1 MRIANILGLGG
12 KSKQDALLASMRADV
27 AETALREAQEKIAAI
42 STANEVSMREAYGTT
57 IDADEENW
65 RSLTGD
71 TKRDLSPITQKRM
84 RETALYLWEVNLLAN
99 RLIELPLGYILGEGV
114 RLHCDDKDNLA
125 ILKRFWRDPINQMDM
140 KLTKKA
146 RELALFGE
154 QLYPAFVNEH
164 TGHVRLGYIDPALI
178 ETVVKDPDNSEQP
191 IGIVTCKDRKG
202 IARRYSVI
210 VNGPEDVFSIR
221 TQEIRKTFTDG
232 EAFYFKINDLSN
244 GSRGRSDLLAQAD
257 WLDGY
262 DQFLFGELDR
272 AQFLRAFIWD
282 VELKGA
288 TGDEVKTRAKGIHA
302 PSPGSTR
309 VHNDSE
315 KWTAVTPQLNA
326 HDSSQS
332 ASLFRNHV
340 LGGATIAEHWFGG
353 GGNVNRAVGAEMGEP
368 TFKMFAMRQ
377 KTIKHILESI
387 GIYVLRQAC
396 LAKTKREPDLED
408 AAFEVEAIF
417 PEMTAKDTSK
427 YAAAFQQV
435 VVGAAM
441 GVEKGLITEETAIKL
456 INAISGRLG
465 IEIDAAEELKNAKTA
480 AEKTAAD
487 DAFTDPILED

>member
-1 MRIANILGLGG
+1 
-12 KSKQDALLASMRADV
+12 
-27 AETALREAQEKIAAI
+27 
-42 STANEVSMREAYGTT
+42 
-57 IDADEENW
+57 
-65 RSLTGD
+65 
-71 TKRDLSPITQKRM
+71 
-84 RETALYLWEVNLLAN
+84 
-99 RLIELPLGYILGEGV
+99 LPLGYILGEGV
-114 RLHCDDKDNLA
+114 KLHCDDDDNQA

-154 QLYPAFVNEH
+154 QCYPTFINKV
-164 TGHVRLGYIDPALI
+164 TGHVRLGYLDPALI
-178 ETVVKDPDNSEQP
+178 ETVVTDPDNSEQP
-191 IGIVTCKDRKG
+191 IGIVTCKDSKG
-202 IARRYSVI
+202 IARRYKII
-210 VNGPEDVFSIR
+210 VNGSENVFTQR
-221 TQEIRKTFTDG
+221 TQEIRTTFTDG
-232 EAFYFKINDLSN
+232 EAFYFTINDLSN
-244 GSRGRSDLLAQAD
+244 GKRGRSDLLAQAD

-288 TGDEVKTRAKGIHA
+288 TPEEVKIRAKGISPPA
-302 PSPGSTR
+302 PGSTR

-315 KWTAVTPQLNA
+315 IWTAVTPQLNA
-326 HDSSQS
+326 HDSSAS

-387 GIYVLRQAC
+387 GIYVLRQAS
-396 LAKTKREPDLED
+396 LAKGGAEPDLED
-408 AAFEVEAIF
+408 EAFEVEAIF

-427 YAAAFQQV
+427 YAAAFQQI
-435 VVGAAM
+435 VVGAAI

-465 IEIDAAEELKNAKTA
+465 IEIDAAEELKNAKDA
-480 AEKTAAD
+480 AAKTESED
-487 DAFTDPILED
+487 TFTEPVTEAE

>member
-1 MRIANILGLGG
+1 MRITDFWNKLVGIAP
-12 KSKQDALLASMRADV
+12 QV
-27 AETALREAQEKIAAI
+27 AGVVNETA
-42 STANEVSMREAYGTT
+42 MREAYGTT

-65 RSLTGD
+65 RALTGD
-71 TKRDLSPITQKRM
+71 TKRDLTPITQKRM
-84 RETALYLWEVNLLAN
+84 RDTALYLWEVNLLAN

-114 RLHCDDKDNLA
+114 KLHCDDDDNQA

-154 QLYPAFVNEH
+154 QCYPTFVNEH
-164 TGHVRLGYIDPALI
+164 TGHVRLGYLDPALI
-178 ETVVKDPDNSEQP
+178 ETVVTDPDNSEQP
-191 IGIVTCKDRKG
+191 IGIVTCKDGKG
-202 IARRYSVI
+202 VARRYKVI
-210 VNGPEDVFSIR
+210 VNGSENVFTQR

-232 EAFYFKINDLSN
+232 EAFYFTINDLSN
-244 GSRGRSDLLAQAD
+244 GKRGRSDLLAQAD

-288 TGDEVKTRAKGIHA
+288 TPEEVKVRAKGISPPA
-302 PSPGSTR
+302 PGSTR

-315 KWTAVTPQLNA
+315 TWTAVTPQLNA
-326 HDSSQS
+326 HDSSAS

-340 LGGATIAEHWFGG
+340 LGGGTIPEHWFGG
-353 GGNVNRAVGAEMGEP
+353 GGDVNRAVGAEMGEP
-368 TFKMFAMRQ
+368 TFKMFSMRQ

-387 GIYVLRQAC
+387 GIYVLRQNA
-396 LAKTKREPDLED
+396 LVHGGAEPDLED
-408 AAFEVEAIF
+408 EAFEVEAIF

-427 YAAAFQQV
+427 YAAALQQV
-435 VVGAAM
+435 VVGAAI

-465 IEIDAAEELKNAKTA
+465 IEIDAAEELKNAKDA
-480 AEKTAAD
+480 ASKKAEGD
-487 DAFTDPILED
+487 VFTDPITDPIADKSNDN